1 MQRFIVNRVAWALVA
16 IFAVSVIVF
25 GLARITGSP
34 IDTILP
40 DDATE
45 EDLEQAR
52 RAWGLDQPLHRQYLI
67 FVGNALHGNFGDS
80 IRWSGKTAGA
90 MVLSRIPATL
100 QLAGFALAV
109 SIFLALP
116 IGVISAVNKDSPV
129 DYAGKIM
136 ALLGQS
142 IPTFWLGI
150 VLMWVF
156 AVYLGWLPTSG
167 RGGFQHMILPAIALG
182 WYQVAALMRLTR
194 SSMLEVL
201 DSEYIKLARIKGVAE
216 WKVIWKHC
224 LRNAAATP
232 VTYFGLILGSF
243 LAGSVAIETVFAWPG
258 IGQLAIDA
266 IRSRDFPVVQTVVLF
281 FAVVYI
287 VSNLLVDILYAYL
300 DPRIRNAMA

>member
-1 MQRFIVNRVAWALVA
+1 MQRFIVNRVVWAIIAL
-16 IFAVSVIVF
+16 FAVSVIVF

-52 RAWGLDQPLHRQYLI
+52 RAWGLDRPLHLQYLVYI
-67 FVGNALHGNFGDS
+67 GNALRGNFGDS
-80 IRWSGKTAGA
+80 IRWSGKTAGE

-100 QLAGFALAV
+100 QLAGLALVV
-109 SIFLALP
+109 SIVLALP
-116 IGVISAVNKDSPV
+116 IGVVSAVNKDSPV
-129 DYAGKIM
+129 DYAGKIV

-167 RGGFQHMILPAIALG
+167 RGGFQHMVLPAIALG

-224 LRNAAATP
+224 FRNAAATP

-243 LAGSVAIETVFAWPG
+243 LAGSVAIESVFAWPG

-287 VSNLLVDILYAYL
+287 ASNLLVDILYAYL
-300 DPRIRNAMA
+300 DPRIRNATA